1 MPEVFGSIEEITL
14 AGFLIRTV
22 VVGCIGYLVGRNV
35 YKRAVNQLTTYDFA
49 LIWILGAIT
58 VSPVLDGKVSF
69 THMVVPLL
77 TLFFWHTGFSILS
90 LKNRTFSFFFNGKP
104 AILID
109 NGKVVVKNLKRQFI
123 SLDLLLS
130 ELRIQ
135 NVFDVSEV
143 KYAILEPNAHISVMK
158 FDAGSPVTPADM
170 NLTVKPSNIPVIVI
184 NEGKFIRQNL
194 EKEGVDERW
203 LMNQLN
209 LKHEKDINTIFLA
222 TLDSS
227 KKVYVLKKDETL

>member
-1 MPEVFGSIEEITL
+1 MPEVFGRIEDITL

-22 VVGCIGYLVGRNV
+22 IVGCVGYLVGRNV

-69 THMVVPLL
+69 TYMFVPLL
-77 TLFFWHTGFSILS
+77 TLFFWHTAFSFIS

-123 SLDLLLS
+123 SVDLLLS
-130 ELRIQ
+130 ELRIH

-158 FDAGSPVTPADM
+158 FDAGSAVTPADM
-170 NLTVKPSNIPVIVI
+170 NLPVKPSHIPLIII
-184 NEGKFIRQNL
+184 NEGKFIPENL
-194 EKEGVDERW
+194 EKAGVDESW
-203 LMNQLN
+203 VLNQLN
-209 LKHEKDINTIFLA
+209 MKHVKDIKSVFLA
-222 TLDSS
+222 TMDSS
-227 KKVYVLKKDETL
+227 KKVYQLKKG

>member
-1 MPEVFGSIEEITL
+1 MPVVFGSVEDITL
-14 AGFLIRTV
+14 TGFLIRTV
-22 VVGCIGYLVGRNV
+22 IVGCVGYLVGRSV

-69 THMVVPLL
+69 TYMIVPLL
-77 TLFFWHTGFSILS
+77 TLFFWHTAFSFIS
-90 LKNRTFSFFFNGKP
+90 LKNRKFGFFFNGKP

-123 SLDLLLS
+123 SVDLLLS

-135 NVFDVSEV
+135 NIFDVSEV

-170 NLTVKPSNIPVIVI
+170 KLTVKPSNIPLIII
-184 NEGKFIRQNL
+184 NEGKFIL
-194 EKEGVDERW
+194 ENIEKAGVDEKW
-203 LMNQLN
+203 VLNQLN
-209 LKHEKDINTIFLA
+209 MKHVKDINSVFLA

-227 KKVYVLKKDETL
+227 KNVYLLKKG

>member
-1 MPEVFGSIEEITL
+1 MPEVFGRIEDITL

-22 VVGCIGYLVGRNV
+22 IVGCIGYLVGRSV

-69 THMVVPLL
+69 TYMIVPLL
-77 TLFFWHTGFSILS
+77 TLFFWHTTFSFIS
-90 LKNRTFSFFFNGKP
+90 LKNRRFSFFFNGKP

-130 ELRIQ
+130 ELRIH

-158 FDAGSPVTPADM
+158 FDGGSPVTPADM
-170 NLTVKPSNIPVIVI
+170 NLTVKPSNIPLIII
-184 NEGKFIRQNL
+184 NEGKFIGANL
-194 EKEGVDERW
+194 EKAGVDERW
-203 LMNQLN
+203 VMNQLN

-222 TLDSS
+222 TVDSS
-227 KKVYVLKKDETL
+227 KKVYVLKKG

>member
-1 MPEVFGSIEEITL
+1 MTEIFGRVEEITL

-22 VVGCIGYLVGRNV
+22 IVGCVGYLVGRSV

-69 THMVVPLL
+69 TYMIVPLL
-77 TLFFWHTGFSILS
+77 TLFFWHTAFSFIS
-90 LKNRTFSFFFNGKP
+90 MKYRKFGFFFNGKP

-123 SLDLLLS
+123 SVDLLLS

-135 NVFDVSEV
+135 NIFDVSEV
-143 KYAILEPNAHISVMK
+143 KYAILEPNAHISVIM
-158 FDAGSPVTPADM
+158 FDAGSPVTPADIK
-170 NLTVKPSNIPVIVI
+170 LKVKPSNLPLIII
-184 NEGKFIRQNL
+184 NEGKFILENL
-194 EKEGVDERW
+194 VTAGVDEKW
-203 LMNQLN
+203 VLNQLN
-209 LKHEKDINTIFLA
+209 MKHVKEINSVFLA

-227 KKVYVLKKDETL
+227 KKVYLLKKG